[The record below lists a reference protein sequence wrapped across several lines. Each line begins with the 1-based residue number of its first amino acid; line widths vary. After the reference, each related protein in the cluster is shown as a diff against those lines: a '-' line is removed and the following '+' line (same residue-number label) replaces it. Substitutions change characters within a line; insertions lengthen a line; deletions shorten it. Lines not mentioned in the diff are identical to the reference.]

1 MSTTTTGDASI
12 SALKLSKNE
21 LLKEAYPDLS
31 GHLAPTL
38 ADPAADHFNEDD
50 EQFLKFHGAYQQD
63 DRDKRKTGKQYLF
76 MIRARIPG
84 GRVPAAQYLAFD
96 DLAGQYGNSTLRV
109 TSRQTFQWHGVV
121 KTGLGPVMRGIHAA
135 LGTTIAACGD
145 VVRNVLAPSTPSTNP
160 LLPQLYAD
168 AARLSAELAPRRTAY
183 HEIWLGETELK
194 LPSQTGDQKPETGAT
209 SAGHQLGQTSVSVS
223 ADSDPGSLPGTQNAK
238 PDTAAPSAAI
248 DPLYGPTYLPRKFK
262 IAFAVAPLNDTDI
275 FTNCLGFVAIA
286 DPADPARLLGYNLLA
301 GGGMGTSH
309 GNKETYPRLADIVG
323 FLPADRVLDA
333 ARTVVTIHRDFGDR
347 TNRKHARLKYVIAER
362 GVEWFRAEFAARAG
376 FALEPARPAV
386 FTRQLDLFG
395 WHPQADG
402 KRFLGV
408 YVESGRIKD
417 IPGHTLRTALRTVI
431 ERFAPEVRLTVQQN
445 LILAGVRAEDEAAIT
460 AIFAQ
465 HGIDLAH
472 QGSSFRKATM
482 ACVALPTCGL
492 ALAEAERV
500 LPVLIERFEALLA
513 EVGLADEEIVFRIT
527 GCPNGCARPF
537 LAEVALVGRAPGK
550 YNLLLGGNVAST
562 RLNRLHRESVKF
574 EDVVSELRPLLQRF
588 VAERQPGERFGD
600 FAVRAIL
607 N

>member
-1 MSTTTTGDASI
+1 MSTTTTGDASVP
-12 SALKLSKNE
+12 APKLAKNE

-38 ADPAADHFNEDD
+38 ADAAADHFNEDD

-84 GRVPAAQYLAFD
+84 GVVPAAQYLAFD
-96 DLAGQYGNSTLRV
+96 DLATNYGNSTLRV

-121 KTGLGPVMRGIHAA
+121 KTGLGPVMRGIHDA

-145 VVRNVLAPSTPSTNP
+145 VVRNVTAPPTPSTNP

-168 AARLSAELAPRRTAY
+168 AARLSAELAPKRTAY
-183 HEIWLGETELK
+183 HEIWLGDTELK
-194 LPSQTGDQKPETGAT
+194 LPPAAG
-209 SAGHQLGQTSVSVS
+209 SAPAV
-223 ADSDPGSLPGTQNAK
+223 
-238 PDTAAPSAAI
+238 AAV
-248 DPLYGPTYLPRKFK
+248 DPLYGRTYLPRKFK
-262 IAFAVAPLNDTDI
+262 ISFAVPPLNDTDI

-309 GNKETYPRLADIVG
+309 GNKETFPRLADVVG

-347 TNRKHARLKYVIAER
+347 TNRKHARLKYVLAER

-376 FALEPARPAV
+376 FALESARPAV

-395 WHPQADG
+395 WHPQATG
-402 KRFLGV
+402 KRFLGL
-408 YVESGRIKD
+408 YVEAGRIKD
-417 IPGHTLRTALRTVI
+417 VPGHTLRAALRAVV
-431 ERFAPEVRLTVQQN
+431 ERFGPEVRLTPQQN
-445 LILAGVRAEDEAAIT
+445 LILANVRSADEAAIT
-460 AIFAQ
+460 ALFAQ
-465 HGIDLAH
+465 RGIDLAH

-500 LPVLIERFEALLA
+500 LPTLIERIEALLA
-513 EVGLADEEIVFRIT
+513 EVGIAEEEIVFRLT
-527 GCPNGCARPF
+527 GCPNGCVRPF

-550 YNLLLGGNVAST
+550 YNLYLGGNESST
-562 RLNRLHRESVKF
+562 RLNRLYRESVKF
-574 EDVVSELRPLLQRF
+574 DDVATELRPLLQRF

-600 FAVRAIL
+600 FTLRTVL

>member
-12 SALKLSKNE
+12 PASKLSKNE

-96 DLAGQYGNSTLRV
+96 DLAGRYGNSTLRV

-121 KTGLGPVMRGIHAA
+121 KSGLGPVMRGIHAA

-183 HEIWLGETELK
+183 HEIWLGDTELK
-194 LPSQTGDQKPETGAT
+194 LPAAAGVAVPGIQSVTPE
-209 SAGHQLGQTSVSVS
+209 
-223 ADSDPGSLPGTQNAK
+223 
-238 PDTAAPSAAI
+238 TAAPTGAAV

-275 FTNCLGFVAIA
+275 FTNCLGFVGIA

-309 GNKETYPRLADIVG
+309 GNKETFPRLADVIG
-323 FLPADRVLDA
+323 FLPAERVLDA

-347 TNRKHARLKYVIAER
+347 TNRKHARLKYVLAER
-362 GVEWFRAEFAARAG
+362 GVEWFRAEFSARAG

-402 KRFLGV
+402 QRFLGV
-408 YVESGRIKD
+408 YIESGRIKD
-417 IPGHTLRTALRTVI
+417 IPGHALRTALRTVV

-445 LILAGVRAEDEAAIT
+445 LILAGVSPADELAIT
-460 AIFAQ
+460 AVFAQ

-513 EVGLADEEIVFRIT
+513 EVGIAEEEIVFRIT
-527 GCPNGCARPF
+527 GCPNGCVRPF

-550 YNLLLGGNVAST
+550 YNLLLGGNEAST
-562 RLNRLHRESVKF
+562 RLNRLYRESVKF
-574 EDVVSELRPLLQRF
+574 DDVVTELRPLLQRF

-600 FAVRAIL
+600 FTVRAVL

>member
-12 SALKLSKNE
+12 PASKLAKNE

-38 ADPAADHFNEDD
+38 ADPAADHFTEDD

-96 DLAGQYGNSTLRV
+96 DLAGRYGNSTLRV

-121 KTGLGPVMRGIHAA
+121 KSGLGPVMRGIHAA

-168 AARLSAELAPRRTAY
+168 AARLSAELAPKQTAY
-183 HEIWLGETELK
+183 HEIWLGDTELK
-194 LPSQTGDQKPETGAT
+194 LPAAAAVAVPEIQSVTPEAATPTGA
-209 SAGHQLGQTSVSVS
+209 AV
-223 ADSDPGSLPGTQNAK
+223 
-238 PDTAAPSAAI
+238 

-275 FTNCLGFVAIA
+275 FTNCLGFVGIA

-309 GNKETYPRLADIVG
+309 GNKETFPRLADVIG
-323 FLPADRVLDA
+323 FLPAERVLDA

-347 TNRKHARLKYVIAER
+347 TNRKHARLKYVLAER

-376 FALEPARPAV
+376 FALESARPAV

-402 KRFLGV
+402 QRFLGV
-408 YVESGRIKD
+408 YIESGRIKD
-417 IPGHTLRTALRTVI
+417 IPGHALRTALRTVV

-445 LILAGVRAEDEAAIT
+445 LILAGVSPADEAAIT
-460 AIFAQ
+460 AVFAQ

-513 EVGLADEEIVFRIT
+513 EVGLAEEEIVFRIT

-537 LAEVALVGRAPGK
+537 LAEIALVGRAPGK
-550 YNLLLGGNVAST
+550 YNLLLGGNEAST
-562 RLNRLHRESVKF
+562 RLNRLYRESVKF
-574 EDVVSELRPLLQRF
+574 DDVVTELRPLLQRF

-600 FAVRAIL
+600 FIVRAVL

>member
-1 MSTTTTGDASI
+1 MSSTTASDT
-12 SALKLSKNE
+12 SAPLSKPTKNE

-38 ADPAADHFNEDD
+38 ADPAADHFIEDD
-50 EQFLKFHGAYQQD
+50 EQFLKFHGIYQQD

-84 GRVPAAQYLAFD
+84 GVVPAAQYLAFD

-109 TSRQTFQWHGVV
+109 TTRQTFQWHGVV
-121 KTGLGPVMRGIHAA
+121 KTGLGAVMRGIHQA
-135 LGTTIAACGD
+135 LGTTIASCGD
-145 VVRNVLAPSTPSTNP
+145 VVRNVLAPPTPSISP
-160 LLPQLYAD
+160 LLPQIYAA
-168 AARLSAELAPRRTAY
+168 AARLSAELAPRATAY
-183 HEIWLGETELK
+183 HEIWLGDTELK
-194 LPSQTGDQKPETGAT
+194 LPPAIGTGVPET
-209 SAGHQLGQTSVSVS
+209 
-223 ADSDPGSLPGTQNAK
+223 QNSK
-238 PDTAAPSAAI
+238 LETTAASAAEV
-248 DPLYGPTYLPRKFK
+248 DPLYGRTYLPRKFK

-301 GGGMGTSH
+301 GGGMGVSH

-323 FLPADRVLDA
+323 FLPAARVLDA
-333 ARTVVTIHRDFGDR
+333 ARAVVTIHRDFGDR
-347 TNRKHARLKYVIAER
+347 TNRKHARLKYVLAER
-362 GVEWFRAEFAARAG
+362 GVEWFRSEFAARAG

-395 WHPQADG
+395 WHAQADG
-402 KRFLGV
+402 NRFLGL
-408 YVESGRIKD
+408 YIEAGRIKD
-417 IPGHTLRTALRTVI
+417 VAGHTLRTALRTVVA
-431 ERFAPEVRLTVQQN
+431 RFRPEVRLTAQQN
-445 LILAGVRAEDEAAIT
+445 LILAGIRAEDEAAIT

-472 QGSSFRKATM
+472 QGSSFRKAAM

-492 ALAEAERV
+492 ALAEAERA
-500 LPVLIERFEALLA
+500 LPVLIERFEALLT
-513 EVGLADEEIVFRIT
+513 EVGIAEEEIVFRIT

-550 YNLLLGGNVAST
+550 YNLHLGGNEAST
-562 RLNRLHRESVKF
+562 RLNRVYRESVKF
-574 EDVVSELRPLLQRF
+574 DDVVTELRPLLQRF

-600 FAVRAIL
+600 FTVRAVL